1 MLIFKFMD
9 PDHVDFFKIMDQD
22 HVDFLICGS

>member
-1 MLIFKFMD
+1 MIFKFMD